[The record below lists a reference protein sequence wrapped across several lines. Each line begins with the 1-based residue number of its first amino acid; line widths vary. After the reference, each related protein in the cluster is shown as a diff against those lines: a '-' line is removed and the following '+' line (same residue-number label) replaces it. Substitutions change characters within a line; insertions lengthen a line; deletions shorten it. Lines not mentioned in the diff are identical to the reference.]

1 MSSSRDII
9 VYHYSYSPYARR
21 IVWYLNLRNI
31 PFSECVQPPIMPRPD
46 VAALGVAYRRIPIVA
61 IGRDIYNDTRL
72 ILSKLDELFPASSAH
87 PALSPTT
94 PEHRALAALFST
106 STTDGGLFGRA
117 ALLIPTS
124 LPLFKDPKFT
134 ADRASMSGRPWS
146 AAFLERARPEA
157 LVEVCAAIAF
167 LENGLLADGRNWL
180 LNTPQVSSVDLEAIW
195 PLHWVFGMP
204 GAIPAEVASKETF
217 PKVFAWVERFNTAVG
232 AARKSNGKTKA
243 LKGFEAAEKIWGSEW
258 AEGLRGV
265 DERDP
270 VGLKAGQEVLVH
282 PTDSGVT
289 HKDRGTLVGLD
300 AEEVVIEVKTQ
311 KGTVRVHAPRHG
323 FRVLAAQE
331 ETKL

>member
-46 VAALGVAYRRIPIVA
+46 VEALGVAYRRIPIVA

-72 ILSKLDELFPASSAH
+72 ILSKLDELFPPSSAH

-106 STTDGGLFGRA
+106 STTDGGLFA
-117 ALLIPTS
+117 
-124 LPLFKDPKFT
+124 DPKFT
-134 ADRASMSGRPWS
+134 ADRAAMSGRPWS
-146 AAFLERARPEA
+146 AAFLERARPES
-157 LVEVCAAIAF
+157 LVEVRAAIAF
-167 LENGLLADGRNWL
+167 LENGLLADGRKWL

-217 PKVFAWVERFNTAVG
+217 PKVFAWVERFNAAVG
-232 AARKSNGKTKA
+232 AARKANGNAKA

-289 HKDRGTLVGLD
+289 HKDQGTLVGWMGRRL
-300 AEEVVIEVKTQ
+300 
-311 KGTVRVHAPRHG
+311 
-323 FRVLAAQE
+323 
-331 ETKL
+331 

>member
-1 MSSSRDII
+1 MSSSRDVI

-21 IVWYLNLRNI
+21 VIWYLNLRNI

-46 VAALGVAYRRIPIVA
+46 LKALGVSYRRIPIVA

-72 ILSKLDELFPASSAH
+72 ILSKLDELFPPSAAH
-87 PALSPTT
+87 PALSPST
-94 PEHRALAALFST
+94 PEHRALAALFS
-106 STTDGGLFGRA
+106 SSVTDGGLFGRCA
-117 ALLIPTS
+117 TLIPTS
-124 LPLFKDPKFT
+124 LPLFNDPKFT
-134 ADRASMSGRPWS
+134 SDRAAMSGRPWS
-146 AAFLERARPEA
+146 KAFLERARPES
-157 LVEVCAAIAF
+157 LVEVRAAIAF
-167 LENGLLADGRNWL
+167 LENGLLADGRKWIL
-180 LNTPQVSSVDLEAIW
+180 STPQVSSVDLEAVW
-195 PLHWVFGMP
+195 PIHWVFAMP

-217 PKVFAWVERFNTAVG
+217 PKVFAWVGRFSAVVG
-232 AARKSNGKTKA
+232 EARKRNGKAKA

-258 AEGLRGV
+258 AEKVKEV

-300 AEEVVIEVKTQ
+300 GEEIVIEVTTD

>member
-1 MSSSRDII
+1 MSSSREII

-21 IVWYLNLRNI
+21 VIWYLNLRNI
-31 PFSECVQPPIMPRPD
+31 PFSECIQPPIMPRPD
-46 VAALGVAYRRIPIVA
+46 VKALGVSYRRIPIVA

-72 ILSKLDELFPASSAH
+72 ILSKLDTLFPPSAAH
-87 PALSPTT
+87 PALAPST
-94 PEHRALAALFST
+94 PEHRALAALLS
-106 STTDGGLFGRA
+106 SSVTDGGLFGRCA
-117 ALLIPTS
+117 TLIPTN
-124 LPLFKDPKFT
+124 LPLFKDARFT
-134 ADRASMSGRPWS
+134 ADRAAMSGRPWS
-146 AAFLERARPEA
+146 KAFIDRARPES
-157 LVEVCAAIAF
+157 LVEVRQFIAF
-167 LENGLLADGRNWL
+167 LENGLLADGRDWL
-180 LNTPQVSSVDLEAIW
+180 LNTPQASSVDIEAVW

-204 GAIPAEVASKETF
+204 GAVPADVASKDSF
-217 PKVFAWVERFNTAVG
+217 PKVFAWVERFSVAAG
-232 AARKSNGKTKA
+232 AARKKNGKPKA

-270 VGLKAGQEVLVH
+270 VGLSKGQEVIVH

-289 HKDRGTLVGLD
+289 HKDRGALVGLGGD
-300 AEEVVIEVKTQ
+300 EIVIEVKTE